1 MLSKGTGTSFAT
13 KVPNMVASAQANPQ
27 LFLDELEVDGTG
39 TIIVMVSKV
48 WDVNAITSRYLSTDF
63 VVSDSK
69 RKIAHVGMCAIML
82 TSVSAK
88 TYNNKL
94 YLSSTS
100 STSIYDNDDIPL
112 LQELKAMKSCV
123 EPNKEVLVVE
133 SSQAREGTVK
143 NLLLWARNRKNDAVT
158 FHCKV
163 MSEDIRTKSGWNYP
177 SCSGEKC
184 RKSVSRELG
193 KFLCKTCNRTV
204 DYPVLRYGSQ
214 DLFQLRSDIDTNL
227 PLQDADDGSG
237 LPTAIRNLIVA
248 DGASSSNQTLTSND
262 PVPSFK
268 RLTRQPSVCTPSKPN
283 EEKRK
288 NRSEV
293 EDSDADEGSSPAKES
308 DEFNVDG
315 PLDKKKKKRY
325 IEEDS

>member
-1 MLSKGTGTSFAT
+1 
-13 KVPNMVASAQANPQ
+13 
-27 LFLDELEVDGTG
+27 
-39 TIIVMVSKV
+39 MVSKL
-48 WDVNAITSRYLSTDF
+48 WDVNTITSRCLSTDF

-69 RKIAHVGMCAIML
+69 
-82 TSVSAK
+82 
-88 TYNNKL
+88 
-94 YLSSTS
+94 
-100 STSIYDNDDIPL
+100 
-112 LQELKAMKSCV
+112 ELKAMKSCV

-133 SSQAREGTVK
+133 SSQAREGT
-143 NLLLWARNRKNDAVT
+143 AVT

-184 RKSVSRELG
+184 TKSVSRELG

-204 DYPVLRYGSQ
+204 DYPVLRLKVMVANDTAHAIVVLFNEIATELLKCSADLLIEVLANCYKESHWYDSCYVTKIPYLLYGTYES
-214 DLFQLRSDIDTNL
+214 FTCWKIN
-227 PLQDADDGSG
+227 
-237 LPTAIRNLIVA
+237 PTELVV

-268 RLTRQPSVCTPSKPN
+268 RLTRQPFVC
-283 EEKRK
+283 
-288 NRSEV
+288 RSEV

-325 IEEDS
+325 IKEDS